1 MKILAIR
8 GTNLASLEGDFNIDF
23 SVEPLKSAGIF
34 SISGSTGSGKSTIL
48 DALCLA
54 LYDNTPRTN
63 SAVES
68 IFIKDVKETKINQKD
83 SRSILRRGSS
93 HGYAAAQFI
102 SLSGDKYL
110 SEWSVRRAR
119 DKADGSLQG
128 VVMRLTNLTTGI
140 EEQGTKTELLA
151 KVVQITGLTFEQF
164 TRAVL
169 LAQGDFATFL
179 KANKADKAELL
190 EKLTGTDIYSRI
202 STIIFEK
209 NREAQQELNS
219 LKEKIK
225 ETELLTP
232 EQLESLQEEKIK
244 TEIDIQKL
252 EKEIKTV
259 IDNLKWISDNNV
271 LINRLD
277 LSKKELL
284 DIEESIKKAAPQFEL
299 IAKYDQ
305 LQEIRDPFY
314 ELENI
319 KKELKSKQDTKVALE
334 KELIEFEKLL
344 EESAKNLAKAKQQK
358 LDLSNEYN
366 VVLPQIKK
374 AAELDHSLN
383 LLKSRETEAYS
394 ELKIVLS
401 KKEVSLKEI
410 KARETELEKK
420 ETEVKHHLSVLEK
433 HKRFESIILRK
444 ESLNNYLTDYVNAVK
459 MAGEFSKLKNSSQK
473 SYESQQELLKSL
485 KEREETLNQM
495 LPTEIAVLRN
505 RLQDGAPCPVCGST
519 NHPLKESTS
528 QQTLQE
534 EQLNKEKTELALQ
547 IERVEKS
554 IKLAEQE
561 IIKAETQA
569 ATYTQSQQKLT
580 GSIDEI
586 LTEIPDWKAKLDEG
600 VLQSGL
606 FKLYNLWEK
615 HTQEHT
621 KGVEAI
627 KELEVKLGSEKQNCK
642 AIEEIVTEKQ
652 DKAKLLSKETQE
664 LTTERESLLKGESVK
679 AVEDYYSKKIKE
691 IEESIERA
699 DKQNNTILLK
709 KSSNISVLAQ
719 ISQEIIKQITRKDFL
734 DASITQWISN
744 HNSINSTII
753 SSNKLEN
760 KNLDRNHLDN
770 NDFKNTNNNEVN
782 ILTYQ
787 QAAAVML
794 TPINIIRAAK
804 TETTALTDS
813 KKRLK
818 TTIEERQKN
827 LDNHQKESTK
837 PVFIENQEAFGSQ
850 INIESHNN
858 LESPENLERSDNLES
873 LENLERSDNLENQEG
888 LENLQKEKQNILK
901 QSRENYTR
909 VQIALTNHQKAQE
922 KIEAYTKIF
931 KEKEQVGLNWSKL
944 NELYGSATGSKFKEI
959 AQGYTLDAL
968 LTYANIHLKEL
979 TGRYELQ
986 RIDDSLGL
994 QVADL
999 DMLGEVRAVHS
1010 LSGGESF
1017 LISLALALG
1026 LSSLSSS
1033 KMKIESLFIDEGFG
1047 SLDIDTLRTAM
1058 DALERLQTTGRKIGV
1073 ISHVAEMTE
1082 RVGVQIKVNKVV
1094 NGRSKIQIQG

>member
-63 SAVES
+63 SASES
-68 IFIKDVKETKINQKD
+68 IFIKDVNDTKINQKD
-83 SRSILRRGSS
+83 SRSILRRGSA

-119 DKADGSLQG
+119 DRANGSLQG
-128 VVMRLTNLTTGI
+128 VAMRLTNLTTGI
-140 EEQGTKTELLA
+140 EEQGRKTDILA
-151 KVVQITGLTFEQF
+151 KIVQITGLTFEQF

-202 STIIFEK
+202 SVIIYEK
-209 NREAQQELNS
+209 NKEAQQELNS

-232 EQLESLQEEKIK
+232 EQLESFQEEKIK
-244 TEIDIQKL
+244 TEIDIEKL
-252 EKEIKTV
+252 EKEIKKIT
-259 IDNLKWISDNNV
+259 DKLKWISDNNL
-271 LINRLD
+271 LINKLE
-277 LSKKELL
+277 LSQKELL
-284 DIEESIKKAAPQFEL
+284 VIEENIKKATPQFEL

-314 ELENI
+314 ELENL
-319 KKELKSKQDTKVALE
+319 KKELKSKQDTKVTLE

-344 EESAKNLAKAKQQK
+344 EESVKNLAKAKQQK

-394 ELKIVLS
+394 ELKIVLT
-401 KKEVSLKEI
+401 KKEASLKEI
-410 KARETELEKK
+410 NTRELDIKK
-420 ETEVKHHLSVLEK
+420 IETEVKNHLSVLEK

-459 MAGEFSKLKNSSQK
+459 MAGEFSKLKNDSLKSFESQK
-473 SYESQQELLKSL
+473 SLLKSL

-505 RLQDGAPCPVCGST
+505 RLQDGVPCPVCGST
-519 NHPLKESTS
+519 HHPLKESSS

-534 EQLNKEKTELALQ
+534 EQLNREKKELALQ

-569 ATYTQSQQKLT
+569 STYTQSQQKLAE
-580 GSIDEI
+580 SIDEI
-586 LTEIPDWKAKLDEG
+586 LTEIPDWKATLDKG

-606 FKLYNLWEK
+606 VKLYNLWEK
-615 HTQEHT
+615 HTQEHA
-621 KGVEAI
+621 KGVETI

-642 AIEEIVTEKQ
+642 AIEETVTEKQ
-652 DKAKLLSKETQE
+652 DKANLLSKETQA
-664 LTTERESLLKGESVK
+664 LTNERKNLLNGESVK
-679 AVEDYYSKKIKE
+679 AVEDFYTKKFKE

-709 KSSNISVLAQ
+709 KSSNISVLEQ
-719 ISQEIIKQITRKDFL
+719 ISKETIKQITRKDFL
-734 DASITQWISN
+734 DASIAQWISN

-760 KNLDRNHLDN
+760 ENLDRNHLDN
-770 NDFKNTNNNEVN
+770 NDFNNNEVN

-787 QAAAVML
+787 QASAIIL
-794 TPINIIRAAK
+794 TPINILKAAK
-804 TETTALTDS
+804 TETIALTDS
-813 KKRLK
+813 QKRLK
-818 TTIEERQKN
+818 ATIEERQKN
-827 LDNHQKESTK
+827 LDNHQKEPTK
-837 PVFIENQEAFGSQ
+837 PNIENPEAFGSQ
-850 INIESHNN
+850 INIESQ
-858 LESPENLERSDNLES
+858 ENI
-873 LENLERSDNLENQEG
+873 ERSDNLENQENLDKLTYHKSIETEEH
-888 LENLQKEKQNILK
+888 LENLQKEKQLTLK
-901 QSRENYTR
+901 QSRDNFTR
-909 VQIALTNHQKAQE
+909 VQIALTNHQKAE
-922 KIEAYTKIF
+922 KKIEIYTKAF
-931 KEKEQVGLNWSKL
+931 KEKEEVGLNWSKL

-959 AQGYTLDAL
+959 AQGYTLEAL

-1082 RVGVQIKVNKVV
+1082 RVGVQIKVNKIV
-1094 NGRSKIQIQG
+1094 NGRSQIEIQS